1 MGVMGGG
8 GLEASDLAAA
18 YADHGRAL
26 LRFLARR
33 TWDAETAIDL
43 TAETFARACEGRAG
57 FRGAAEPREVE
68 RWLYAIAHNVLVDYI
83 RRGAVERRA
92 LRRLRIERTDA
103 DDADLARVEELAGF
117 SDMRRRVA
125 DELGGLTGAQR
136 RAVELRVVEER
147 SYPEVAQ
154 RLGVSQQ
161 AARAQVSRGLRALA
175 ERLDGTRAV
184 VVEEVLDA

>member
-1 MGVMGGG
+1 MGGE
-8 GLEASDLAAA
+8 GLHAGDLADA

-33 TWDAETAIDL
+33 TWDAEAAIDL

-57 FRGAAEPREVE
+57 FRGGSDPGEVE
-68 RWLYAIAHNVLVDYI
+68 RWLYAIARNVLIDYI

-92 LRRLRIERTDA
+92 LRRLRVERPDA

-117 SDMRRRVA
+117 ADTRTRVA
-125 DELGGLTGAQR
+125 DELGGLSGAQR

-147 SYPEVAQ
+147 PYPEVAQ

-161 AARAQVSRGLRALA
+161 AARAQVSRGLRTLA

-184 VVEEVLDA
+184 VVEEALDG